1 MGVEDF
7 VIENGVLAKYEG
19 VGGDVVI
26 PEGVTEIGE
35 VAFLGCS
42 SLESVTIPEGVRE
55 IGEDAFAFCKSLES
69 VTIPEGVKKI
79 GRDAFRGCGSLK
91 TISIPEGV
99 AEIGEDAFSGCS
111 SLARVVVFG
120 EALPKG
126 FAIGLGTVLGSPR
139 LSINAPGAAPRD
151 RME

>member
-1 MGVEDF
+1 MGVKDF
-7 VIENGVLAKYEG
+7 VIENGVLTKYEG
-19 VGGDVVI
+19 AGGCVTI
-26 PEGVTEIGE
+26 PEGVTEIGKG
-35 VAFLGCS
+35 AFIWC
-42 SLESVTIPEGVRE
+42 R
-55 IGEDAFAFCKSLES
+55 
-69 VTIPEGVKKI
+69 
-79 GRDAFRGCGSLK
+79 SLK